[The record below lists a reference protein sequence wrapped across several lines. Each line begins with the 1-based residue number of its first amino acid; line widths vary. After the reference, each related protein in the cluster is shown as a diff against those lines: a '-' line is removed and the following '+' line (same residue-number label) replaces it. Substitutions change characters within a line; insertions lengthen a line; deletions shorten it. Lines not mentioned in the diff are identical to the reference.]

1 MRCALCLK
9 EDELRESHILPEFLY
24 EPLYDHKHRLQVLS
38 TAQDKANSLMQK
50 GLKEQLLC
58 DTCEQ
63 KLSIWE
69 GYARKVIRGEL
80 PLTMTGERS
89 LIYIEG
95 LDYKS
100 FKLFQLSIIWRAG
113 VSKQRFFE
121 HVELGPHSEQLRTL
135 LVDSN
140 PGSPNRYA
148 CFMFGITHPSG
159 QTLDVIA
166 QPTRARAL
174 RQVAYSFIFGGFHWA
189 YLVSNQ
195 DVPAHMKSATLREN
209 GSTIIQRT
217 RADEITNLTS
227 FYEQLSDIGRA
238 E

>member
-100 FKLFQLSIIWRAG
+100 FKLFQ
-113 VSKQRFFE
+113 
-121 HVELGPHSEQLRTL
+121 
-135 LVDSN
+135 
-140 PGSPNRYA
+140 
-148 CFMFGITHPSG
+148 
-159 QTLDVIA
+159 
-166 QPTRARAL
+166 
-174 RQVAYSFIFGGFHWA
+174 
-189 YLVSNQ
+189 
-195 DVPAHMKSATLREN
+195 
-209 GSTIIQRT
+209 
-217 RADEITNLTS
+217 
-227 FYEQLSDIGRA
+227 
-238 E
+238 

>member
-1 MRCALCLK
+1 MRCALCLQ

-24 EPLYDHKHRLQVLS
+24 EPLYDHKHRLLVLS
-38 TAQDKANSLMQK
+38 TAPDKANSLMQK

-80 PLTMTGERS
+80 PLTMTGEQS
-89 LIYIEG
+89 LIYIDG

-121 HVELGPHSEQLRTL
+121 HVELGPHSERLRTL
-135 LVDSN
+135 LVSSN

-148 CFMFGITHPSG
+148 CFMFGITYPSG
-159 QTLDVIA
+159 PTLDVIA
-166 QPTRARAL
+166 QPTRTRAL
-174 RQVAYSFIFGGFHWA
+174 GQVAYSFIFGGLHWA

-195 DVPAHMKSATLREN
+195 DVPAHMKPATLREN

-217 RADEITNLTS
+217 RADEMTNLTS